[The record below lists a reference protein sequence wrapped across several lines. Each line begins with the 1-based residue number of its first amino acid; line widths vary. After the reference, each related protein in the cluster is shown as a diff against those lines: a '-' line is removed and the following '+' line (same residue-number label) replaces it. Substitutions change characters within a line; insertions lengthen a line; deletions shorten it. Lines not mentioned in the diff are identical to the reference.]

1 MLATIGLYSVI
12 AYNIAARTREF
23 AVRLALG
30 SEPAGLAR
38 LVIARA
44 LGMTGVGIAGGI
56 LAAMALML
64 VFSQNQ
70 AVARTGV
77 GIYAAIVVLFLAIT
91 AIACA
96 IPAIRIAAV
105 NPAAALRSE

>member
-1 MLATIGLYSVI
+1 MRLYRWLVGLFAILALVLATIGLYGVI
-12 AYNIAARTREF
+12 AYNVAARTREF

-44 LGMTGVGIAGGI
+44 LGMTGVGIAGGV

-64 VFSQNQ
+64 FFSQNQ
-70 AVARTGV
+70 AVARTESGSTQPSSCCSWR
-77 GIYAAIVVLFLAIT
+77 L
-91 AIACA
+91 
-96 IPAIRIAAV
+96 PR
-105 NPAAALRSE
+105 